1 MASWIALGPLVR
13 PSDTWE
19 PGVDVGNGL
28 SIAGSSVCSE
38 DGEVYCDPGMYQ
50 MCRLQPGM
58 WVYFLHAGKVGLGMI
73 GCGGEVGV
81 GIGVGIGAGLTD
93 GHVEDEELGV
103 TG

>member
-19 PGVDVGNGL
+19 PGEDVGSGL

-50 MCRLQPGM
+50 MCRPK
-58 WVYFLHAGKVGLGMI
+58 A
-73 GCGGEVGV
+73 
-81 GIGVGIGAGLTD
+81 GIGDRWLHTEKLGQGMMGRGSEVGAGLALTD
-93 GHVEDEELGV
+93 WD
-103 TG
+103 